1 MPNAPAH
8 TAFYGDAER
17 TFALSPELV
26 MELERKV
33 GRGIGGLSRAMFG
46 GDFRLAEITE
56 TIRLGLIGGGCDPQ
70 EASALVTAYSA
81 TMPVMESYALA
92 LAILETLYFGKATTD
107 E

>member
-1 MPNAPAH
+1 MAEASTY

-33 GRGIGGLSRAMFG
+33 GRGIGGLSRALFA

-56 TIRLGLIGGGCDPQ
+56 IIRLGLIGGATDPE
-70 EASALVTAYSA
+70 EASALVAAYTAA
-81 TMPVMESYALA
+81 QPIMESYALA
-92 LAILETLYFGKATTD
+92 VEILNARMLGATD
-107 E
+107 A